1 MYVLT
6 RIIQSLYYSPAS
18 RCSERADRGR
28 SIIQVSW
35 MLSNSNNTAPSIGT
49 IAKRYITTGLF
60 GLDAEGI
67 YRMFFNTQLQ
77 ALYPIITKV
86 IRAEIIYFFLSTN
99 ILVSLPVT
107 NDSLAKEDELE
118 PVQRSQIHSNLGSEV
133 IIFSIKP

>member
-1 MYVLT
+1 
-6 RIIQSLYYSPAS
+6 
-18 RCSERADRGR
+18 
-28 SIIQVSW
+28 

-77 ALYPIITKV
+77 ALYAIVPNV
-86 IRAEIIYFFLSTN
+86 IRAEMIYFFLNTN

-107 NDSLAKEDELE
+107 NDSLAKDDELE
-118 PVQRSQIHSNLGSEV
+118 QVMKTIISLGYILSHYNQKGGANV
-133 IIFSIKP
+133 CIVLGK